1 LAPHGFIL
9 LGPAGGQVGP
19 AEKQSGGQEGKTM
32 QVDGGCHCGRIAYRA
47 EIDPQL
53 VELCHCTDCQ
63 VMSGSAF
70 RIVVP
75 TAESNFELLSGM
87 LKTYVKTGE
96 SGNKRIQAFCPE
108 CGTHIYS
115 TSVGEGSRT
124 FGLRVGA
131 IKQRHKL
138 PPTKQ
143 YWVRSA
149 HAWVMDLD
157 DIEKVL
163 TQ

>member
-1 LAPHGFIL
+1 MDRDI
-9 LGPAGGQVGP
+9 GPADEAQAGRGRRIYAAGLEER
-19 AEKQSGGQEGKTM
+19 AM
-32 QVDGGCHCGRIAYRA
+32 QIDGGCHCGRITYRA

-75 TAESNFELLSGM
+75 TAESNVELLSGM

-131 IKQRHKL
+131 IKQRHRL

-149 HAWVMDLD
+149 LGWVMDLD